1 MRTWLAAGL
10 GLATLAGLAA
20 CSGDDETVSSVSEL
34 AAVQQDK
41 VLAQPAHHGGH
52 ETLPQLSPAQPG
64 TLNACAGLAS
74 TFSAAHTVIDSAA
87 DVAAGLLSVG
97 GQPVGAHCLVAGRMH
112 VRTGSDGQ
120 TYAIGFEMRL
130 PQAWNGRFYYQGNG
144 GLDGSVIPAIGTGTG
159 GGPLTSALLQG
170 FAVISSDAGHNGAQT
185 AAFGF
190 EPQARVDYGYQAA
203 QKLTPMA
210 KALVAAAYGRGPDR
224 SYFGGCSNGGR
235 HTLVAT
241 TRLATEY
248 DGFLAGDPGFNLP
261 KAAVAQVWG
270 TQQYVQAAT
279 PGATTTAPPF
289 LGGFTLP
296 DLSTAFTAAERATVA
311 SRILARCD
319 RLDGAADG
327 IVGHTAACQAAFKLD
342 RDVPTCSGARD
353 GTCLTALQKQVIGNI
368 HAGAKTSAGAPIY
381 ASFPFDPGLG
391 GADWATWEF
400 IFALALDPL
409 STGTVFSTPPVFLP
423 SGLTA
428 SIDTLAA
435 AINATDA
442 TFTESAM
449 QFMTPPNP
457 ADLSV
462 LKNRGAKVIVYHG
475 VADAVFSFNDSVAWY
490 WNLAMESRRDPRN
503 FARLFAVPGM
513 NHCAG
518 GPATDQFDLLAPLVK
533 WVEQGQAPEAVVAS
547 ARGAGNAGGVNTE
560 VPADWSATR
569 TRPLCAYPQV
579 ARYKGRGSLESAAN
593 FVCQ

>member
-1 MRTWLAAGL
+1 MRTWVAASV
-10 GLATLAGLAA
+10 GLATVVGLVA
-20 CSGDDETVSSVSEL
+20 CSGDDDTVPAVPEL
-34 AAVQQDK
+34 ATVQQDK
-41 VLAQPAHHGGH
+41 AVAPLGSHGGH
-52 ETLPQLSPAQPG
+52 ETLPRLSPAQPG
-64 TLNACAGLAS
+64 TLSACASLAS
-74 TFSAAHTVIDSAA
+74 SFSEAHTVIDSAA

-97 GQPVGAHCLVAGRMH
+97 GNPVGAHCQVAGRMH
-112 VRTGSDGQ
+112 VRTGSGGQ

-170 FAVISSDAGHNGAQT
+170 FAVISSDAGHNAAQT

-190 EPQARVDYGYQAA
+190 DPQARLDYGYQAA

-210 KALVAAAYGRGPDR
+210 KALIAAAYGRGPDR

-248 DGFLAGDPGFNLP
+248 DGFLAGAPGYNLP

-270 TQQYVQAAT
+270 TQQYAQAAT

-289 LGGFTLP
+289 LGGITLP
-296 DLSTAFTAAERATVA
+296 DLSTAFTAAERASVA

-327 IVGHTAACQAAFKLD
+327 IVGHTAACQKVFNLD

-353 GTCLTALQKQVIGNI
+353 GTCLTALQKQVIGNV
-368 HAGAKTSAGAPIY
+368 HAGARTSAGTPIY

-400 IFALALDPL
+400 IFAQALDPL
-409 STGTVFSTPPVFLP
+409 STGTVFSTPPGFL
-423 SGLTA
+423 SSALTA
-428 SIDTLAA
+428 SVDTLAA

-462 LKNRGAKVIVYHG
+462 LKNRGAKVMVYHG
-475 VADAVFSFNDSVAWY
+475 VADAVFSVNDTVAWY
-490 WNLAMESRRDPRN
+490 RNLAIENGRDPRN

-513 NHCAG
+513 NHCGG
-518 GPATDQFDLLAPLVK
+518 GPATDQFDMLAPLVQ

-547 ARGAGNAGGVNTE
+547 ARGAGNAGGVNAE

-569 TRPLCAYPQV
+569 TRPLCAHPQV
-579 ARYKGRGSLESAAN
+579 ARYKGRGSLESAAS
-593 FVCQ
+593 FVCK